1 MYKYFVFS
9 DIHGR
14 SLKELKEKLI
24 EVGFDENNPNHILI
38 SLRDLFDRGNDS
50 YNLLKYINSIIKN
63 NRCIA
68 LWGNHA

>member
-38 SLRDLFDRGNDS
+38 SLGDLFQLR
-50 YNLLKYINSIIKN
+50 K
-63 NRCIA
+63 
-68 LWGNHA
+68 